1 MLNLLYYS
9 YSKFTKVKG
18 QYLKFGRIAV
28 NWRKNIKIVVN
39 WKLICE
45 EKTLKVGVT
54 YVSLTRPCHQ
64 LPYILQVYVVFQ
76 FLFQISLYFEGKM
89 LHIF

>member
-45 EKTLKVGVT
+45 EKT
-54 YVSLTRPCHQ
+54 
-64 LPYILQVYVVFQ
+64 
-76 FLFQISLYFEGKM
+76 
-89 LHIF
+89 